1 MARPTAPS
9 LWLPGFDPA
18 APALPYPAEQVC
30 LSVSCEPAEPVE
42 IIHIETLSDV
52 VQEQSV
58 ATVRANWRVVA
69 TATEAARGIL
79 WPQLTRAD
87 LEHLTGPAAKFETN
101 LAAIALLRQIEA
113 EGRPASAD
121 ERQVLQ
127 RYTGWGGLPASFNL
141 EAADSAW
148 TERARRLQA
157 MLSAEDYESARASVN
172 NSHYTEVSVIE
183 AIWQAV
189 ERFGFTGGRILE
201 PSAGIGHF
209 IGAMPRNLA
218 EHSSITAVE
227 IDRVSGRI
235 LKALYA
241 PGGVDVRIS
250 LFEKTPLPAAFSNG
264 RPFRKTAAR

>member
-9 LWLPGFDPA
+9 LWLPGFDPI
-18 APALPYPAEQVC
+18 APALPSLAEH
-30 LSVSCEPAEPVE
+30 VSHFIPREPDGCVE
-42 IIHIETLSDV
+42 AQFVDGVRDLEE
-52 VQEQSV
+52 QEQP
-58 ATVRANWRVVA
+58 ATIRANWRVVA
-69 TATEAARGIL
+69 TATETAPRIL

-87 LEHLTGPAAKFETN
+87 LEHLTGPIAKFEAN
-101 LAAIALLRQIEA
+101 LAAITLLREIEA
-113 EGRPASAD
+113 EVRPASTD
-121 ERQVLQ
+121 DRQVLR

-141 EAADSAW
+141 EAADSTW
-148 TERARRLQA
+148 VERARRLQA

-172 NSHYTEVSVIE
+172 NSHYTEVHVIE
-183 AIWQAV
+183 AMWQAV

-201 PSAGIGHF
+201 PAAGIGHF